1 MSEAFQPTLEY
12 FFETVNP
19 GVPDGTMIAEI
30 SFLPSS
36 VVPVTAVTV
45 TRPVMSVPEL
55 VMNALVPLMT
65 HSLPSS
71 DSRAV
76 VVVPPA
82 SEPGAGL
89 GQPERAEHR
98 ARSTAAAA
106 TRASAPRCRTGRS
119 ASRRARPPA
128 SSVMA
133 TDESTRASSSSAMQR
148 AK

>member
-1 MSEAFQPTLEY
+1 M
-12 FFETVNP
+12 NP
-19 GVPDGTMIAEI
+19 GVPDGTMIEEI

-71 DSRAV
+71 ESRAV

-82 SEPGAGL
+82 SDPAPGSVSPNAPISEPDAQPRQPLPLLLLGAE
-89 GQPERAEHR
+89 PEDRHRAER
-98 ARSTAAAA
+98 DR
-106 TRASAPRCRTGRS
+106 RPRG
-119 ASRRARPPA
+119 
-128 SSVMA
+128 
-133 TDESTRASSSSAMQR
+133 
-148 AK
+148 